1 MVWLLVWNPYL
12 ASSPV
17 IAVAVYVAV
26 SWITSR
32 HSSAFGWAAIQS
44 SSRCI
49 SFVLF
54 GSSSRKPIFV
64 ILQVVVYLAFYP
76 SENPSHVLVIVG
88 VFFACTLNQP
98 GW

>member
-17 IAVAVYVAV
+17 IAVAVYVTV

-54 GSSSRKPIFV
+54 GSSSRKPIFM
-64 ILQVVVYLAFYP
+64 ILQVVVYLALYP
-76 SENPSHVLVIVG
+76 TQDPSHVLVIVG
-88 VFFACTLNQP
+88 VFFSCTLNEP